1 MRGRIVSHQTLVR
14 MSEPLPQI
22 VGRKPVKEAL
32 ERGDVPIEKVF
43 ALQGGRGLED
53 VVGAARAAGV
63 PVQFVPMQRIDAMAR
78 GLTHQGVV
86 ALGSAVEY
94 LDLHE
99 MLDLVAPDYDA
110 VLEKAPIL
118 VVFDGLEDP
127 HNVGAV
133 LRSAVAAGAAAA
145 VVPARGMAPIGA
157 TAMKASA
164 GLAPRIPTARVNSLV
179 VALEAIKERGYAV
192 VGAAGEDDAVGHTA
206 FDWTQPVALVIGS
219 EGSGLSKPTRKACDA
234 LVRIPMPGPAESLN
248 ASVAAGILL
257 FEAVRQRKS

>member
-1 MRGRIVSHQTLVR
+1 

-32 ERGDVPIEKVF
+32 ERGDVPLEKVF

-63 PVQFVPMQRIDAMAR
+63 PVQFVPMQRIEALAR
-78 GLTHQGVV
+78 GLVHQGVV
-86 ALGSAVEY
+86 ALGSAVDY
-94 LDLHE
+94 LALDDL
-99 MLDLVAPDYDA
+99 LDAVAPDYDA
-110 VLEKAPIL
+110 LLARAPIV

-133 LRSAVAAGAAAA
+133 LRSAVAAGAAGA

-164 GLAPRIPTARVNSLV
+164 GLARRIPTARVNSLV
-179 VALEAIKERGYAV
+179 VALEALRERGYTV
-192 VGAAGEDDAVGHTA
+192 VGAAGEDGAVDHTA
-206 FDWTQPVALVIGS
+206 FDWTQPVALVLGG
-219 EGSGLSKPTRKACDA
+219 EGDGLSKTSRKACDA

-257 FEAVRQRKS
+257 FEAVRQRTAAP